1 MPKPQKAL
9 KQKGAWLLRGW
20 KWVFNFYSAAI
31 LLFLIVPVLVIVPLS
46 FNAGSFLS
54 YPMAGFSLRWYQ
66 TFFNSDEWLGALG
79 NSLLI
84 APLATLLATG
94 LGVLAAIG
102 LVRGEFRGKALVMAM
117 LISPMVAPVVIIAVG
132 MFFFFARLSL
142 LNSYLGLVLAHALLG
157 VPFVVI
163 TVTAVLKSYDQN
175 LSRAA
180 ASLGASQWLVFRKVT
195 LPLIAPGVFSG
206 ALFAFAVS
214 FDEVVVT
221 LFLASPRQR
230 TLPIKMFAGIRENLD
245 PTIAAAASLMVGA
258 SLLLLI
264 VMELLRRRSERLR
277 HHPVSP

>member
-1 MPKPQKAL
+1 MKHAMR
-9 KQKGAWLLRGW
+9 QKGALILRLW
-20 KWVFNFYSAAI
+20 RWCFNFYSAAV
-31 LLFLIVPVLVIVPLS
+31 LLFLIVPVLIIVPLS

-54 YPMAGFSLRWYQ
+54 YPLTGFSLRWYQ
-66 TFFNSDEWLGALG
+66 TFFHSNEWLSSLG

-84 APLATLLATG
+84 APLATLLATL
-94 LGVLAAIG
+94 LGVLAAVG
-102 LVRGEFRGKALVMAM
+102 LVRGEFRGKSLVMAI
-117 LISPMVAPVVIIAVG
+117 LISPMIAPVVIIAVG
-132 MFFFFARLSL
+132 MFFFFARVSL

-163 TVTAVLKSYDQN
+163 TVVAILKNYDRN

-180 ASLGASQWLVFRKVT
+180 ASLGAAPWTVFRKVT

-206 ALFAFAVS
+206 ALFAFAAS

-230 TLPIKMFAGIRENLD
+230 TLPIQMFAGIRENLD

-258 SLLLLI
+258 SLILLL
-264 VMELLRRRSERLR
+264 VMELLRRRGERLR
-277 HHPVSP
+277 HSTATH

>member
-1 MPKPQKAL
+1 
-9 KQKGAWLLRGW
+9 
-20 KWVFNFYSAAI
+20 
-31 LLFLIVPVLVIVPLS
+31 
-46 FNAGSFLS
+46 
-54 YPMAGFSLRWYQ
+54 MAGFSLRWYQ

-180 ASLGASQWLVFRKVT
+180 ASLGASQWRVFRKVT